1 MKEKV
6 STAQDPLHEGTVL
19 ALPCDKLVDHPLR
32 LEYYHQSHLAALTAS
47 IQANGLL
54 EPIWV
59 QPLEDGHYQILNG
72 HYRVR
77 AVRRLRQKTILGQSS
92 PETAHRLRSSGQTG
106 IE

>member
-19 ALPCDKLVDHPLR
+19 ALPCDKLGDHPLR

-59 QPLEDGHYQILNG
+59 QPLEDGNYQIRQRSLPG
-72 HYRVR
+72 AGR
-77 AVRRLRQKTILGQSS
+77 AQVKAQNDLGPSF
-92 PETAHRLRSSGQTG
+92 PL
-106 IE
+106 